1 MTWGIFLV
9 WTHDL
14 FLKLMGKYDFYF
26 DETYRYA
33 VEVRHS
39 SWFSDLAY
47 NFFKDNNICLTW
59 NQLDMIQTPP
69 VERVISYIS
78 GL

>member
-1 MTWGIFLV
+1 MGYFPCMDPRLIS
-9 WTHDL
+9 
-14 FLKLMGKYDFYF
+14 KANGKYDFYF